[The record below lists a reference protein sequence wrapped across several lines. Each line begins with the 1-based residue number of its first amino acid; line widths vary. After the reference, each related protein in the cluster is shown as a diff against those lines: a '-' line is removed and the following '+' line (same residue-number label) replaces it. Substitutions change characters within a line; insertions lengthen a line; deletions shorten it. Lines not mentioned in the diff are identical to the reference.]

1 MELLEIWKGDA
12 ERSYVLVQAMPR
24 EENGFENKAQGM
36 SRKEYAEEL
45 IRLED
50 ESAGRN
56 LAPGRVA
63 ATKFLIVNDEG
74 DYVGILNLRHELTP
88 ALAQGAGHIGYAVA
102 PSWRGRG
109 YATEALGLALR
120 MARVRYGIGEAYLSV
135 GHSRQKGQPES
146 IMADSGCPGI
156 RPKPR
161 TSTSAGRSGYRLLL
175 HCLLP
180 GHPFH
185 RCRHFLRR

>member
-12 ERSYVLVQAMPR
+12 EQSYVLVQAMPR

-135 GHSRQKGQPES
+135 HKDNPASLRVQKHWGARVDHEDEKEWYTRIATASAESR
-146 IMADSGCPGI
+146 
-156 RPKPR
+156 R
-161 TSTSAGRSGYRLLL
+161 
-175 HCLLP
+175 
-180 GHPFH
+180 
-185 RCRHFLRR
+185 